1 MFKPKNGYAE
11 LNFNEDDTAKNSAIF
26 NPKNGYADINI
37 DEDNIPEIPIYNNT
51 LARFCASM
59 NQVFFI
65 NPLDPDYED
74 RYTDKFEQ
82 IIKNKNL
89 SDISYNFECPNK
101 IIRNTSKQKQVSYL
115 NLHSVIYFLNCM

>member
-1 MFKPKNGYAE
+1 MFRPNNGYTEIHFFEDDIPKNNTI
-11 LNFNEDDTAKNSAIF
+11 LKS
-26 NPKNGYADINI
+26 KNGYADINI
-37 DEDNIPEIPIYNNT
+37 DKEYTPEIPIYNNT

-89 SDISYNFECPNK
+89 NDISFDFECPNK
-101 IIRNTSKQKQVSYL
+101 ITSNTCKPKQVSYL
-115 NLHSVIYFLNCM
+115 NLHSIIYFLNFM